1 MGATADDFEVIARF
15 HVKNY
20 ASAVDLRNFG
30 SSGHPKADR
39 GRGHMAYVEVG
50 AEALMFV
57 GQEVLDRIECRRLD
71 YVDHDRRGQDRY
83 AAGPDKWRGMLGA
96 HQKVR
101 GSFEAGGNAAEIDH
115 QSPTG
120 GKSPDAFLD
129 LIPLLMS
136 SLPGPMLR
144 APMPR

>member
-1 MGATADDFEVIARF
+1 
-15 HVKNY
+15 
-20 ASAVDLRNFG
+20 
-30 SSGHPKADR
+30 
-39 GRGHMAYVEVG
+39 MAYVEVD

-57 GQEVLDRIECRRLD
+57 GQEVLDRIERRRLD
-71 YVDHDRRGQDRY
+71 HVDHDRRGQNRY
-83 AAGPDKWRGMLGA
+83 AAGPDKRRGMLGA

-115 QSPTG
+115 ESPTG

-136 SLPGPMLR
+136 SLPGPMLH